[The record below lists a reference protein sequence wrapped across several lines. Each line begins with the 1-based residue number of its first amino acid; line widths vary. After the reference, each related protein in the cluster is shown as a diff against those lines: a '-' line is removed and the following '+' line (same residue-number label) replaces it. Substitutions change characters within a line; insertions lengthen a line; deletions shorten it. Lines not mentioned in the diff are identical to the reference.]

1 MPRILLSTC
10 HIVPT
15 ILQDLKIIQS
25 PPRCTL
31 EYPPLPQPFHV
42 TRSRLE
48 RLRKLDLHAKLQA
61 ELDAGLLSSKKV
73 FPASAERANGDL
85 KGDEASRVLKEVE
98 KVFPVPDAISDGMV
112 GLAVR

>member
-1 MPRILLSTC
+1 
-10 HIVPT
+10 
-15 ILQDLKIIQS
+15 
-25 PPRCTL
+25 
-31 EYPPLPQPFHV
+31 
-42 TRSRLE
+42 LE

-73 FPASAERANGDL
+73 FPASVERVNGDL